1 MEVSKPPTKK
11 LLEGRPVR
19 WNKMNAFFRHLGRD
33 LVRNKFIYLMALPGI
48 VYFAVYHYWPMYGA
62 EIAFKNFIPVKGIS
76 GSPWAGFKHFQDFF
90 ESYYFWRILR
100 NTLLINLYSL
110 LFGFPAPI
118 ILALLLN
125 EIRSRIFKSAVQT
138 ITYLPHFISIV
149 IICGLIIDFTSQNG
163 LINDFIAW
171 LGGNRENLLINAG
184 LFRTIFVSSGI
195 WQEIGWSSIIYLA
208 ALSGID
214 PQMYEAAKI
223 DGAGRWKQLANITLP
238 GIAPTIIILLILRM
252 GHMMDVGFEKVILL
266 YNPSTYETADVISSF
281 VYRKGLVEA
290 NYSYSAA
297 VGLFNSAINFIMIII
312 ANRLSR
318 KFSETSLW

>member
-1 MEVSKPPTKK
+1 MEV
-11 LLEGRPVR
+11 
-19 WNKMNAFFRHLGRD
+19 FFRQLGRD
-33 LVRNKFIYLMALPGI
+33 LVRNKFIYIMALPGI
-48 VYFAVYHYWPMYGA
+48 VYYAVYHYWPMYGA
-62 EIAFKNFIPVKGIS
+62 EIAFKNFIPVKGIT

-90 ESYYFWRILR
+90 QSYYFARILR
-100 NTLLINLYSL
+100 NTVLINVYSL
-110 LFGFPAPI
+110 VFGFPAPI

-149 IICGLIIDFTSQNG
+149 IISGLIIDFTAQNG
-163 LINDFIAW
+163 LINDLIEW
-171 LGGNRENLLINAG
+171 LGGKRENLLINAG

-223 DGAGRWKQLANITLP
+223 DGAGRWRQLVNITLP

-252 GHMMDVGFEKVILL
+252 GHMMDVGFEKIILL
-266 YNPSTYETADVISSF
+266 YNPTTYETADVISSF

>member
-1 MEVSKPPTKK
+1 MQS
-11 LLEGRPVR
+11 
-19 WNKMNAFFRHLGRD
+19 FFRHLVRD
-33 LVRNKFIYLMALPGI
+33 LIRNKFIYLMALPGI
-48 VYFAVYHYWPMYGA
+48 VYYAVYHYWPMYGA

-90 ESYYFWRILR
+90 ESYYFWRILK
-100 NTLLINLYSL
+100 NTVLINLYSL

-138 ITYLPHFISIV
+138 ITYVPHFISMVIV
-149 IICGLIIDFTSQNG
+149 CGLIIDFTAQNG
-163 LINDFIAW
+163 LINDLIAW
-171 LGGNRENLLINAG
+171 IGGKRENLLMNAG

-223 DGAGRWKQLANITLP
+223 DGAGRWRQLVNITLP

>member
-1 MEVSKPPTKK
+1 
-11 LLEGRPVR
+11 
-19 WNKMNAFFRHLGRD
+19 
-33 LVRNKFIYLMALPGI
+33 MALPGI

-62 EIAFKNFIPVKGIS
+62 EIAFKNFIPVKGIT

-223 DGAGRWKQLANITLP
+223 DGAGRWKQLLNVTLP

-290 NYSYSAA
+290 NYSYSSA
-297 VGLFNSAINFIMIII
+297 VGLFNSAINFIMIIV